1 MKTILRLF
9 GGRAEWLICLAVF
22 AVLLLVVLPLATN
35 GYFLNILGRY
45 LALAFVTIGLVM
57 CWGYGGMLSLGQGVF
72 FGLGGYAMAM
82 FLKLEASTPEATAS
96 QSTPGIPDFMDWSQ
110 LTALPWWWEPFNS
123 FSFTLAAILLLPAV
137 VAYIFGFA
145 LFKRRVSGVYFAIV
159 TLSLASVMS
168 ILIVGQQG
176 YTGGANGITD
186 FQTLL
191 GWDISTNS
199 ASYVMYYICAF
210 LLLGCILLGQWI
222 LSSRAG
228 RVLVAVRDEENR
240 VRFSGYSVEDF
251 KIFVFVA
258 AAVFS
263 AIGGALFALQARF
276 VSPSMVGI
284 GLSVEMVVLCAVG
297 GRFSLLGAAFGALV
311 IKAAE
316 RYLSDAFPQLWTILY
331 GLVLLAVVLAFPKGL
346 AGLYELARDY
356 VLERS
361 DGGESSSPDTVRPD
375 ESNSSA
381 GNGGALFRVKRAL
394 GGIR

>member
-1 MKTILRLF
+1 MTTILRLL
-9 GGRAEWLICLAVF
+9 GGRLEWLICLGVF
-22 AVLLLVVLPLATN
+22 AALLLVVLPLAFN
-35 GYFLNILGRY
+35 GYFLNLLGRY
-45 LALAFVTIGLVM
+45 LALAFVAIGLVM

-82 FLKLEASTPEATAS
+82 FLKLEASTPEATAR
-96 QSTPGIPDFMDWSQ
+96 QSTPGIPDFMDWNQ

-123 FSFTLAAILLLPAV
+123 FSFTLAALLLIPAA
-137 VAYIFGFA
+137 VAYVFGYA

-159 TLSLASVMS
+159 TLSLAAAMS

-191 GWDISTNS
+191 GWDITTDS
-199 ASYVMYYICAF
+199 ARYVIYYICVF

-228 RVLVAVRDEENR
+228 RVLIAVRDEENR

-251 KIFVFVA
+251 KIFVFMV

-263 AIGGALFALQARF
+263 AIGGAMYALQASF
-276 VSPSMVGI
+276 ISPSQVGI
-284 GLSVEMVVLCAVG
+284 GLSVELVVLCAVG
-297 GRFSLLGAAFGALV
+297 GRFSLLGAAFGALL
-311 IKAAE
+311 IKTAE
-316 RYLSDAFPQLWTILY
+316 MYLSDLFPQLWTILF
-331 GLVLLAVVLAFPKGL
+331 GLILLVVVLAFPKGL
-346 AGLYELARDY
+346 AGLYELTRDY
-356 VLERS
+356 ALAHFGSSQSDAAVEEHADKRS
-361 DGGESSSPDTVRPD
+361 LHGREEGFLVR
-375 ESNSSA
+375 A
-381 GNGGALFRVKRAL
+381 KRIL

>member
-1 MKTILRLF
+1 MTTILRLL
-9 GGRAEWLICLAVF
+9 GGRSEWLICLGVF
-22 AVLLLVVLPLATN
+22 AALLLVVLPLAFN
-35 GYFLNILGRY
+35 GYFLNLLGRY
-45 LALAFVTIGLVM
+45 LALAFVAIGLVM

-82 FLKLEASTPEATAS
+82 FLKLEASTPEATAK
-96 QSTPGIPDFMDWSQ
+96 QSTPGIPDFMDWNQ

-123 FSFTLAAILLLPAV
+123 FSFTLAALLLIPAA
-137 VAYIFGFA
+137 VAYVFGYA

-159 TLSLASVMS
+159 TLSLAAAMS

-191 GWDISTNS
+191 GWDITTDS
-199 ASYVMYYICAF
+199 ARYVIYYICVF
-210 LLLGCILLGQWI
+210 LLLVCIVLGQWI

-228 RVLVAVRDEENR
+228 RVLIAVRDEENR

-251 KIFVFVA
+251 KIFVFMV

-263 AIGGALFALQARF
+263 AIGGAMFALQARF
-276 VSPSMVGI
+276 ISPSQVGI
-284 GLSVEMVVLCAVG
+284 GLSVELVVLCAVG
-297 GRFSLLGAAFGALV
+297 GRFSLLGAAFGALL
-311 IKAAE
+311 IKTAE
-316 RYLSDAFPQLWTILY
+316 MYLSDLFPQLWTILF
-331 GLVLLAVVLAFPKGL
+331 GLILLVVVLAFPKGL

-356 VLERS
+356 ALDHFGSNQSHAALEEHADKRS
-361 DGGESSSPDTVRPD
+361 LHGREEGFLVR
-375 ESNSSA
+375 A
-381 GNGGALFRVKRAL
+381 KRIL